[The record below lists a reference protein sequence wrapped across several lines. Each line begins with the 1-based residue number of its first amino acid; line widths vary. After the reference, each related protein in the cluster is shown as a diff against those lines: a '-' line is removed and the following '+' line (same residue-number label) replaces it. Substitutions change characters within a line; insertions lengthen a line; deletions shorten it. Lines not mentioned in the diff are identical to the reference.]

1 MIEYD
6 AAAGNGFCVQCGTV
20 VEENTIVSEVSAC
33 ACLGTF
39 LDTHCILGDLR
50 RDQQRR
56 CYGAGELCGAG
67 GQCVPI
73 LPYSSSRLFIRCI
86 FIARARMG
94 GPFGNRGSS
103 ESREQTIANGAYDP
117 RHSVRSRL

>member
-20 VEENTIVSEVSAC
+20 VEENTIVSEVSTC
-33 ACLGTF
+33 AYPVAS
-39 LDTHCILGDLR
+39 LDTHYFLGDLW

-56 CYGAGELCGAG
+56 CDGARKLCRAG

-73 LPYSSSRLFIRCI
+73 LCMVRLGC
-86 FIARARMG
+86 
-94 GPFGNRGSS
+94 
-103 ESREQTIANGAYDP
+103 
-117 RHSVRSRL
+117 